1 LPKTRQFDAWLHGDA
16 KTIFCPGIQG
26 SGKTVMASFVVKY
39 LQDEFPSWSF
49 SDHRTG
55 IAFLYCDYGLRNSQS
70 HLDLL
75 SSLLTQ
81 LVRQLPT
88 VPDVVRGLYEK
99 YGKLKTGLAFDK
111 LEEALVSTTQLYRT
125 VFVVID
131 ALDECQE
138 VALDRLMSTIRTI
151 QRLSEMKLMTTSREI
166 DRASRYFEGDIKLP
180 IEAHREDIELYID
193 SNIICLPIFVLTNPV
208 LKKEVKTTIIKA
220 VGGMFLLARLH
231 MESLRHQISEKG
243 VRSAL
248 ANLPRGE
255 GCLKD
260 AYGSVVQ
267 RIQEQLP
274 QRRQLAERVLSWI
287 VGGKRLFG
295 LEELRHALA
304 VEPNETE
311 LDSTNLP
318 DVGVMSSACL
328 GLATIDQKS
337 DTIRLS
343 HFTVQEYFV
352 DSEEHWMK
360 ATQADIASA
369 CITYLSF
376 STFDAGFCST
386 DEEFELRQRNHPFYE
401 YASQYWADHT
411 RAAALRVAEPL
422 ILAFLQ
428 NDAKVA
434 ASSQAM
440 MVSANEFKLSPRKAI
455 HCADCSQMVPGQIT
469 GIHLAA
475 YFGLWQSIV
484 SLLRNKQD
492 VNVKDTWDRVPISW
506 AAEKGHHVVVEILL
520 KNGAEQHSKDKCG
533 WTPLSWAAE
542 KGHSEIVKLLL
553 ENGADQD
560 AEDAYGLTPLSWAVD
575 RGHRDIVK
583 LLLQMGARTHRCYEL
598 MDTRP
603 ELRQDELRQD
613 ELRQDE
619 FRRDEFFLDFVEYKL
634 LEKGR
639 WRRLAVY
646 LDNPR
651 SRKATT
657 PLSRAS
663 EKGDEEVVKLL
674 LDHDANPNSKDG
686 HGRTPLW
693 WATQMGHK
701 QVVKALLEKQAEP
714 SSNDND
720 SGIAPLLVAA
730 LRGHETVIQLL
741 LCYGADVRDTDIHRE
756 TALAIA
762 VGGECEIMD
771 RLLLEHFKQKG
782 HTVQDRDTL
791 RSLIRCANCLSRILY
806 WDFRYH
812 CSLCDSGNFNLC
824 QHCIKRS
831 IDCYDKRH
839 HLTLYAI
846 EYDRLGHIRREKRIR
861 IRREIRSRKCTV
873 QR

>member
-16 KTIFCPGIQG
+16 KTLFCPGIQG

-39 LQDEFPSWSF
+39 LQDEFPSGSF

-55 IAFLYCDYGLRNSQS
+55 IAFLYCDYGLRNSQG

-99 YGKLKTGLAFDK
+99 YGKLKTGLAFDE

-166 DRASRYFEGDIKLP
+166 DRVSRYFEGDIKLP
-180 IEAHREDIELYID
+180 IEAHSEDVELYID
-193 SNIICLPIFVLTNPV
+193 GNITCLPKFVLINPV
-208 LKKEVKTTIIKA
+208 LKKEVKATIIEA
-220 VGGMFLLARLH
+220 VEGMFLLARLH

-248 ANLPRGE
+248 AHLLRGE
-255 GCLKD
+255 GGLKD

-267 RIQEQLP
+267 RIQEQPP

-287 VGGKRLFG
+287 VRGKRLFS

-318 DVGVMSSACL
+318 DVGIMSSACL
-328 GLATIDQKS
+328 GLVTIDKKS
-337 DTIRLS
+337 NTIRLS
-343 HFTVQEYFV
+343 HFTVQECFV
-352 DSEEHWMK
+352 DSKEPWMK
-360 ATQADIASA
+360 GTQTDIAST
-369 CITYLSF
+369 CIRYLSF
-376 STFDAGFCST
+376 NTFEAGFCST
-386 DEEFELRQRNHPFYE
+386 DEEFELRQRNHPFYK
-401 YASQYWADHT
+401 YTARYWADHT
-411 RAAALRVAEPL
+411 RAAAFSGAEPL
-422 ILAFLQ
+422 ILGFLQ
-428 NDAKVA
+428 NDAKVC

-440 MVSANEFKLSPRKAI
+440 MVSANQFRLSPRRTT
-455 HCADCSQMVPGQIT
+455 HGADCSQMVPGKIT

-492 VNVKDTWDRVPISW
+492 VNIKDTWDRVPLSW
-506 AAEKGHHVVVEILL
+506 AAEKGYDVVVEILL

-560 AEDAYGLTPLSWAVD
+560 AEDAYGLTPLSWAVE

-583 LLLQMGARTHRCYEL
+583 LLLQMGARTDRCYEL
-598 MDTRP
+598 KDTRP
-603 ELRQDELRQD
+603 ELCRDELRRE
-613 ELRQDE
+613 ELS
-619 FRRDEFFLDFVEYKL
+619 LDFVEYKP

-646 LDNPR
+646 LDKPR

-693 WATQMGHK
+693 WATQMGHE

-714 SSNDND
+714 GSKDND

-730 LRGHETVIQLL
+730 WRGHERVIQLL
-741 LCYGADVRDTDIHRE
+741 LCYGADVRDTDIHGKA
-756 TALAIA
+756 ALAIA
-762 VGGECEIMD
+762 VGGGRQMME
-771 RLLLEHFKQKG
+771 RLLLEHYKQKG
-782 HTVQDRDTL
+782 YTVEDRDTL
-791 RSLIRCANCLSRILY
+791 SWLIRCASCQSRILNL
-806 WDFRYH
+806 DFRYQ

-824 QHCIKRS
+824 QHCINQG
-831 IDCYDKRH
+831 ICCCDKSH
-839 HLTLYAI
+839 HLTLYYI
-846 EYDRLGHIRREKRIR
+846 EYDHLGHGKRKKSIRIWRKPR
-861 IRREIRSRKCTV
+861 IRRGTV